1 MTASCQVLVL
11 FSLLTFV
18 HAAGNSA
25 NIAVVG
31 AGPHGLIAALELAQ
45 LGHSV
50 TVFEKE
56 TVVLPIIQSL
66 ELNSVVYEYLGQALL
81 PAANS
86 HGSGPPAALLSFAE
100 KYGQPLEP
108 LPAAITTLSFDSVVG
123 VNPVPSSWLPFLAD
137 AADQLELLQEL
148 AAGYAVL
155 LELESFPPNPSGV
168 LDSGVAASN
177 QTFAD
182 WAKEISL
189 PAFTDF
195 IELVFNSALSG
206 PVADTIAA
214 NILSPSRLYIPGGL
228 RQAFLLQG
236 LTHVCTAHLHAVHIT
251 CHDALHSLPGAAY
264 ELQLCMHRS
273 CADILPECSR
283 PDGCYVTS

>member
-1 MTASCQVLVL
+1 M
-11 FSLLTFV
+11 
-18 HAAGNSA
+18 
-25 NIAVVG
+25 
-31 AGPHGLIAALELAQ
+31 
-45 LGHSV
+45 
-50 TVFEKE
+50 
-56 TVVLPIIQSL
+56 
-66 ELNSVVYEYLGQALL
+66 YEYLGQALL

-100 KYGQPLEP
+100 KYGQTLEP

-137 AADQLELLQEL
+137 AADQIELLQEL

-168 LDSGVAASN
+168 LGSGVAASN

-182 WAKEISL
+182 WAKAISL

-214 NILSPSRLYIPGGL
+214 NILSPSRIYIPGGL

-273 CADILPECSR
+273 SADILPDCSR

>member
-1 MTASCQVLVL
+1 MSASSKVAVLC
-11 FSLLTFV
+11 SLLTFV
-18 HAAGNSA
+18 HAAGNTA

-31 AGPHGLIAALELAQ
+31 AGPHGLIAALELTQ
-45 LGHSV
+45 LGHGV

-56 TVVLPIIQSL
+56 TIELPIIQSL

-86 HGSGPPAALLSFAE
+86 HGSGPPAALLNFAE

-108 LPAAITTLSFDSVVG
+108 LPAAITTLSFDSVAG
-123 VNPVPSSWLPFLAD
+123 VNPVPSSWLPFLTD

-155 LELESFPPNPSGV
+155 LELESFQPNPSGV
-168 LDSGVAASN
+168 VDSGVAFSN

-182 WAKEISL
+182 WAQEISL
-189 PAFTDF
+189 PAFTDL

-236 LTHVCTAHLHAVHIT
+236 LRHICTAVHRT
-251 CHDALHSLPGAAY
+251 CHDAFAFIA
-264 ELQLCMHRS
+264 RS
-273 CADILPECSR
+273 SI
-283 PDGCYVTS
+283 